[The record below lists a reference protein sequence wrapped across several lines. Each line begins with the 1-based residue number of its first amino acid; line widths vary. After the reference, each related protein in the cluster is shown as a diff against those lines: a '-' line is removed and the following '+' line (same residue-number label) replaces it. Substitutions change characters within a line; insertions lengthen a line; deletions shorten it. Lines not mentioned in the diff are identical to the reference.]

1 MLRTLRE
8 IFMHFKD
15 RYFSLV
21 STVTSCGDTMSDG
34 SLSSPFPFSCHSLRT
49 YLNLALPLIYCL
61 LLVVPFFSETLNL
74 SWTLRNYPPSLLFV
88 LRFFV
93 PSIQPQFTHLI
104 SSISLSF
111 PSIHTVKCLLL
122 CRSRILVALCLKP
135 CRRVL
140 AAQTY
145 KWTDTKWEKEMK
157 QKAVISCTFIP
168 ILFSLCVSSLIT
180 RSCCEEVCF
189 VCVGTY
195 WRYHC
200 HVFTCIKEK
209 HSSLRNE
216 KLSWPNFCANKRR

>member
-1 MLRTLRE
+1 MWWHYVWWLSLIPLP
-8 IFMHFKD
+8 IFM
-15 RYFSLV
+15 SLATYV
-21 STVTSCGDTMSDG
+21 SQSCSSPHILSFACRSLFFRDIKPVMDIAK
-34 SLSSPFPFSCHSLRT
+34 LSSSRH
-49 YLNLALPLIYCL
+49 
-61 LLVVPFFSETLNL
+61 
-74 SWTLRNYPPSLLFV
+74 SLLFV
-88 LRFFV
+88 LRFFF